1 LKHFVIFLLV
11 WALAARCGDEGSV
24 PLDAGYAYFP
34 LKKGIFQVYSV
45 NEIHY
50 TAIAPPETSDYE
62 LMTEVVDSFPG
73 PEGYTYVIMRSRR
86 SSASESWTILDTW
99 SARKTDTRV
108 IVSEGNTAFVKVI
121 FPPRSGTRWNGNA
134 FNTLG
139 DDEYA
144 LKETDRPAE
153 VNGMT
158 FEKTLTV
165 EQEQNEDLVVF
176 NDQRSEIYARD
187 AGLIYREIK
196 QLNYCTEPG
205 CLGQQKIDNGI
216 EMKMW
221 IKDYGRH

>member
-1 LKHFVIFLLV
+1 MKFL
-11 WALAARCGDEGSV
+11 ALCALFTGCGDDGSV
-24 PLDAGYAYFP
+24 PRDAGYAYFP

-50 TAIAPPETSDYE
+50 TAIALPDTSDYE
-62 LMTEVVDSFPG
+62 LMMEVADSFPG
-73 PEGYTYVIMRSRR
+73 PEGYTYVIVRSRR
-86 SSASESWTILDTW
+86 SAASDPWTMLDTW

-108 IVSEGNTAFVKVI
+108 IVSEGNTPFVKII
-121 FPPRSGTRWNGNA
+121 FPPSPGTRWNGNV

-139 DDEYA
+139 DDEYE
-144 LKETDRPAE
+144 LKDPDRPAE

-165 EQEQNEDLVVF
+165 EQEQNEDLIVF

-187 AGLIYREIK
+187 VGLIYRDIR
-196 QLNYCTEPG
+196 QLSYCTEDA

-216 EMKMW
+216 E
-221 IKDYGRH
+221 IKLRIKEYGKH